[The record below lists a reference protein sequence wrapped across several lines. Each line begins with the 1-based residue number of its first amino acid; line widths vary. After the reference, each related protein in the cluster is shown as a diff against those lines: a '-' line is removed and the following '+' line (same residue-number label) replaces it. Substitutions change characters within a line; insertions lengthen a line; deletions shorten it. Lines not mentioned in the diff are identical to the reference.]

1 MADPVTTQP
10 IPPGYGAPPPG
21 YGPPLEPGYGPPQPG
36 YGPPPQPGYGPP
48 PQPGYGP
55 PQPGYGP
62 PPQPGYGPSQP
73 GYGPPQPGYGPPPQP
88 GYGPT
93 PPQGTPVA
101 PGQWM
106 ERPEGC
112 ESCPPGLEYLTLI
125 DQMLVQQQVELLEAF
140 TQFETQNK
148 YKIVNIMGQQIYFAA
163 EESDACMRQCCGN
176 SRGFIIHITDNIG
189 RDIKHEKDHFFKD
202 FFKFGYPNKSFL
214 LLFLYTSSFFFLF
227 FPLFSLFLSFLFSSL
242 FSFPLFSLFLSSL
255 FFSLFYFYLTFF
267 FSLLFLS
274 HFLLFSFISISLSSF
289 LFYFYLTFFFSLLF
303 LSHFLLFSF
312 FYLFFSLLFLFF
324 FFSFISLHFL
334 FSFISISLSSF
345 LFYFYLTFFFSFFF
359 SFISISHFL
368 SSFLPLFFSP
378 CFVFSF
384 IFFLSSFFIKYHW
397 EQFIFFPL
405 HSERSFSSDHNSYHE
420 VMRVIR
426 EFKCCVG
433 CSWCACCE
441 ACALTV
447 TVEAPVGTVV
457 GKVKQTCSF
466 LEPSYD
472 ITTPDDEVILKI
484 QGPLCIW
491 QGPCCVGD
499 QKFKVYSS
507 DMSSK
512 VGKISKQWTG
522 LVKEVF
528 TKADNFGVS
537 FPMDLDVKMKATM
550 IGAVFLI
557 DFMYFE
563 QPQNQNHD

>member
-21 YGPPLEPGYGPPQPG
+21 YGPPLQPG
-36 YGPPPQPGYGPP
+36 YGPPQPGYGPP

-62 PPQPGYGPSQP
+62 PQPGYGPPPQPGYGPS
-73 GYGPPQPGYGPPPQP
+73 QPGYGPPPQP

-112 ESCPPGLEYLTLI
+112 ESCPPGLEYLSLI
-125 DQMLVQQQVELLEAF
+125 DQVLVQQQVELLEAF

-189 RDIKHEKDHFFKD
+189 R
-202 FFKFGYPNKSFL
+202 
-214 LLFLYTSSFFFLF
+214 
-227 FPLFSLFLSFLFSSL
+227 
-242 FSFPLFSLFLSSL
+242 
-255 FFSLFYFYLTFF
+255 
-267 FSLLFLS
+267 
-274 HFLLFSFISISLSSF
+274 
-289 LFYFYLTFFFSLLF
+289 
-303 LSHFLLFSF
+303 
-312 FYLFFSLLFLFF
+312 
-324 FFSFISLHFL
+324 
-334 FSFISISLSSF
+334 
-345 LFYFYLTFFFSFFF
+345 
-359 SFISISHFL
+359 
-368 SSFLPLFFSP
+368 
-378 CFVFSF
+378 
-384 IFFLSSFFIKYHW
+384 
-397 EQFIFFPL
+397 
-405 HSERSFSSDHNSYHE
+405 E

-507 DMSSK
+507 DMSSR